1 MEDLDGITDEYD
13 REFIS
18 LMITIEKKSEVLN
31 KHDKLRI
38 KNWCKKL
45 CQVTNNIEWKK
56 NRNLHAICILDS
68 ILNEHFEEPYN
79 KFPPEGSV
87 PILNKALVK
96 SRLSKKF
103 FEETMKMQSEEQID
117 NQNNEENQSYN
128 FNEPNN
134 NYNNIGNIEMHSNIS
149 NKKKLRNKN
158 NNINNNFNNNN
169 FNDFNNNNFNNN
181 EEKNKQN
188 IKIINEQQKE
198 IDRLNEVLKQK
209 DIEIDTLIR
218 EKGQMQK
225 HIGELEQM
233 IGKFMEMEKSDD

>member
-1 MEDLDGITDEYD
+1 MEDLDSITDEYD

-18 LMITIEKKSEVLN
+18 LMITIEKRSEVLN

-45 CQVTNNIEWKK
+45 CQVTNNVEWKK

-96 SRLSKKF
+96 SKLSKKF
-103 FEETMKMQSEEQID
+103 FEETLRMQNEEQIEH
-117 NQNNEENQSYN
+117 QNIEENQNYN
-128 FNEPNN
+128 YNESN
-134 NYNNIGNIEMHSNIS
+134 NYNMNLGNNNINSNIS
-149 NKKKLRNKN
+149 SKKKLRNNNN
-158 NNINNNFNNNN
+158 NNIINNNN
-169 FNDFNNNNFNNN
+169 NEYNNNIEIN
-181 EEKNKQN
+181 EKND
-188 IKIINEQQKE
+188 KIINEQQKE
-198 IDRLNEVLKQK
+198 INRLNEVLKQK

-225 HIGELEQM
+225 HIEELEQM
-233 IGKFMEMEKSDD
+233 IGKFMEIEKSDE